1 MNLLII
7 SDEQEDFLST
17 EKINKDFNSIFLK
30 LSSKKFYEQV
40 KNNSNI
46 PLCIIFVNDEK
57 NLEKNDLLKIFSVA
71 GFLQAK
77 NIQIVSNIDLLNC
90 SFSNSKV
97 EHISS
102 VDELNKY
109 LETNQEK
116 LIQTDEKLQ
125 AQNELLEKG
134 IPVCPSCFAL
144 CIGAHLVPSKRTWG
158 LIVGIS
164 NQTHYTRF
172 LATQQFVFDFRKQV
186 EQ

>member
-1 MNLLII
+1 M
-7 SDEQEDFLST
+7 
-17 EKINKDFNSIFLK
+17 
-30 LSSKKFYEQV
+30 
-40 KNNSNI
+40 
-46 PLCIIFVNDEK
+46 
-57 NLEKNDLLKIFSVA
+57 
-71 GFLQAK
+71 QAK

-144 CIGAHLVPSKRTWG
+144 CIEEENLSDSVDYR
-158 LIVGIS
+158 IS
-164 NQTHYTRF
+164 CYWYSSI
-172 LATQQFVFDFRKQV
+172 LKCGG
-186 EQ
+186 ECL